1 MMSDNSVAMKTIT
14 RRQLSREPS
23 KLDAIKPGE
32 TVSVPDSKGGLL
44 VTRPK
49 KARLTPEQMMA
60 QLDALP
66 GLWPAIDSQAVL
78 GDEP

>member
-1 MMSDNSVAMKTIT
+1 MSDNSVTMKTIT

-32 TVSVPDSKGGLL
+32 TVAVPDSKGGLL

-49 KARLTPEQMMA
+49 KSRLMPEQMMA

-66 GLWPAIDSQAVL
+66 GPWPAVDSRAFL
-78 GDEP
+78 EDEP

>member
-1 MMSDNSVAMKTIT
+1 MSDNVVTMKTLT

-32 TVSVPDSKGGLL
+32 SVVVPDAKGGLL

-49 KARLTPEQMMA
+49 KNALSADEMLADLDKLAADCPSMDTLSFLT
-60 QLDALP
+60 
-66 GLWPAIDSQAVL
+66 
-78 GDEP
+78 DEA